1 MHNLLTETALIIR
14 SKKPYLCWHIFFR
27 LMSKTGMFSS
37 GLKAAT
43 KLVPLSTPAE
53 VGAFPC
59 PAPKPTGAHQ
69 QPGTAL
75 GGV

>member
-1 MHNLLTETALIIR
+1 M
-14 SKKPYLCWHIFFR
+14 
-27 LMSKTGMFSS
+27 LMSKTGMFSL

-53 VGAFPC
+53 VRAFPC
-59 PAPKPTGAHQ
+59 PAPEPTGAHQ